1 MLKATD
7 LSFGYSKAR
16 PIGHGVN
23 FSVSA
28 GEVFCLLGPNGCG
41 KTTLF
46 KTLLGLI
53 PILDGRLELDGHPVA
68 GISRRSFAR
77 RVAYVPQANTAY
89 FPFSVFDV
97 VLMGRASRIGA
108 FESPSRSDREIAT
121 AKLEELGILHL
132 ANRAY
137 TEISGGERQM
147 TLIARALA
155 QQPALIGVDEL
166 IVSLD
171 RADRESRLRQPGA
184 RPQPD
189 HGAGRDRAR
198 GRAVHARTRLRLLL
212 RRHGGADEQ
221 GDGPGDRRAGHS
233 PDVSIARKPLWGRGR
248 HCPSRRNGTGN
259 MRTGAGQARAGQAYL
274 TEAEPA
280 PPASPATRRSTW
292 PPSRC
297 SRASNATC
305 LAS

>member
-155 QQPALIGVDEL
+155 QQPALIVMDEPTA
-166 IVSLD
+166 SLD
-171 RADRESRLRQPGA
+171 FGNQTRVLNQITALAGTGLAVVLSTHEPGYAFSCADTVALMSKGTVLATGA
-184 RPQPD
+184 PD
-189 HGAGRDRAR
+189 TVLTSASLGSLYGVEVA
-198 GRAVHARTRLRLLL
+198 
-212 RRHGGADEQ
+212 
-221 GDGPGDRRAGHS
+221 
-233 PDVSIARKPLWGRGR
+233 IARLDATGQGICVPVLARRGPVKPI
-248 HCPSRRNGTGN
+248 
-259 MRTGAGQARAGQAYL
+259 
-274 TEAEPA
+274 
-280 PPASPATRRSTW
+280 
-292 PPSRC
+292 
-297 SRASNATC
+297 
-305 LAS
+305 